1 MTNDD
6 HLKNFDGKPVI
17 DFYEDFVEKKNDT
30 INQNVVYRISMPY
43 EDDEKY
49 NWNDLF
55 SMFINAPGSETTTAL
70 IVGMWGGWEDMT
82 DTSPDNV
89 VEALVAARNKLPKL
103 KSLFIG
109 DIIVEECEVS
119 WLIQT
124 DLTPILKAYP
134 NLEYFAIRGSNELSL
149 EGMASD
155 SLKSLI
161 LQSGGLDRDIVQEV
175 LNGNLPNLEHL
186 ELWLG
191 SQYYGEITNVGD
203 FKDLIAGHLFPK
215 LKYLGLRNSEITDDL
230 ARELANSP
238 ILERLEIL
246 DLSYGT
252 LGDKGAEALLNSP
265 LIKNLKE
272 LDLHWHYCSKAMM
285 EKFEKLGL
293 EKGINI
299 DLEEEQGEEEERY
312 IVMSE

>member
-1 MTNDD
+1 MTNDE
-6 HLKNFDGKPVI
+6 HLQNFDGKVVV
-17 DFYEDFVEKKNDT
+17 DFFEDFVEKKKDV
-30 INQNVVYRISMPY
+30 IDQNVVYRISMPY
-43 EDDEKY
+43 QDEEKY

-82 DTSPDNV
+82 DMAPDNV
-89 VEALVAARNKLPKL
+89 VEALVAVRDKLSSL
-103 KSLFIG
+103 KSLFFG
-109 DIIVEECEVS
+109 DIIIEECEVS

-149 EGMASD
+149 EGIASEN
-155 SLKSLI
+155 LKTLI
-161 LQSGGLDRDIVQEV
+161 LQSGGLDREIVQQV
-175 LNGNLPNLEHL
+175 LNAKLPNLEHL

-191 SQYYGEITNVGD
+191 SQYYGEISTVDD
-203 FKDLIAGHLFPK
+203 FKELIVGNLFPN

-230 ARELANSP
+230 AKALATSP
-238 ILERLEIL
+238 LLERIEIL
-246 DLSYGT
+246 DFSYGT

-272 LDLHWHYCSKAMM
+272 LDLHWHYCSDEMM
-285 EKFEKLGL
+285 GKFGL
-293 EKGINI
+293 VEGLII
-299 DLEEEQGEEEERY
+299 DLEEGQGEEEDPEERY